1 MTKVIA
7 VISSCIDFNH
17 AKGLEAETGR
27 VGSLYHQLSSCSK
40 VDKVI
45 ISTPDVPMLEYAK
58 NHDFEFHHG
67 YASDTGNLTGTA
79 QCSKKYWTSDIV
91 LDIPDGVNRVNPAEL
106 DDLAE
111 QMLDNSWMQIA
122 GHRRSISD
130 PKDLQDPE
138 VIKVVSNLFNK
149 VLYFSRLQ
157 IPLHFSKSS
166 DAPVCFKTE
175 PIFAF
180 RNKTLQELSGLQPS
194 PLEKAE
200 GIGYLRW
207 LENNYEIYTFPLR

>member
-17 AKGLEAETGR
+17 ENGPEEETGR

-58 NHDFEFHHG
+58 NQDFEFYHG
-67 YASDTGNLTGTA
+67 YVSDTGTLAGTA
-79 QCSKKYWTSDIV
+79 QCSKKFWTSDVV
-91 LDIPDGVNRVNPAEL
+91 LDIPGGVNRINPAGL

-111 QMLDNSWMQIA
+111 QMLDNNWMQIA

-130 PKDLQDPE
+130 PKELRDPE
-138 VIKVVSNLFNK
+138 VIKVVCNLFNK

-166 DAPVCFKTE
+166 DAPACFKTA

-180 RNKTLQELSGLQPS
+180 RNKTLQELSTLPPS

-200 GIGYLRW
+200 GIPYLRW
-207 LENNYEIYTFPLR
+207 LENNFDVYAFPLR